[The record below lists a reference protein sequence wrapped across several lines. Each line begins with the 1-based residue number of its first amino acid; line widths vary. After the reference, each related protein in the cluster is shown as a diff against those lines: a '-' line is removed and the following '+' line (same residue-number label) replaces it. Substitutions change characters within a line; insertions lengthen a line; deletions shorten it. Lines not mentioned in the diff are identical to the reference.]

1 MKKTL
6 LSLIIITA
14 GFAATAQELAP
25 DQNPNYKVSM
35 DKYTAIQTSETS
47 PTAMNTTVQQTYKAY
62 DWRTA
67 KDEKKAERRAE
78 RRENR
83 LFNNYNQNYYQPYNY
98 DGRNNYG
105 RPYRYNNYNRWRW

>member
-1 MKKTL
+1 MKKLL
-6 LSLIIITA
+6 LSLTIIAA
-14 GFAATAQELAP
+14 GFAANAQELAL

-35 DKYTAIQTSETS
+35 DKYLAVQTSPVT
-47 PTAMNTTVQQTYKAY
+47 TMNTTVQDTYKAY

-83 LFNNYNQNYYQPYNY
+83 LFNNYNNRYYDPYNNN
-98 DGRNNYG
+98 RNYYG
-105 RPYRYNNYNRWRW
+105 RPNQYNNYNGWRW